1 MGFFDRLFGKKKE
14 EPLPSPPKPAY
25 VPPEPPPVPV
35 TTQPVAPPEPVRRPD
50 PTPPPPVYEAPPPQ
64 PEPEPE
70 PEPQPQGT
78 QLFVTESPAQVV
90 ETTAVEEEVA
100 ATMML
105 GQVESPVVEES
116 PVGTV
121 SLLPSLGSI
130 LTSEPEET
138 EAEEVAPEAE
148 LAGES
153 LFGEE
158 DDIEGFD
165 DAFDKLIAADDLA
178 TEFDDVEEPA
188 VEADQTEI
196 RNLFADIAANYIRP
210 VKAFIIEL
218 RSGSARKEWVEICQ
232 PAMSSLGKSALG
244 MGMEDVSDAVGRF
257 EGMLGEVRT
266 MREGSVTGEL
276 RDRILGLY
284 EHLTEIMPNTFA
296 IGEETIQSEGI
307 IINSLLKQLPEVG
320 KVTIDKLYRA
330 GLITI
335 ESFLVGAKEDIAVA
349 TGLPIWLAEKI
360 VDKFKQY
367 QSDVEMAS
375 SGTGRASHLTKLER
389 LVADLKDSHEA
400 YELATTEE
408 STNPSA
414 AEDRRFYR
422 QARQDTQLQINVVL
436 AELGAVE
443 VVHEIQR
450 LSFDKRIERLKE
462 YIATAAR

>member
-35 TTQPVAPPEPVRRPD
+35 TSQPVAPPEPVYRPE
-50 PTPPPPVYEAPPPQ
+50 PTPPPVYEAPPQ
-64 PEPEPE
+64 PEPD

-78 QLFVTESPAQVV
+78 QLFVADSPAPVV
-90 ETTAVEEEVA
+90 ATPSVEEEAA
-100 ATMML
+100 ATMLL
-105 GQVESPVVEES
+105 GQIETPVVEET
-116 PVGTV
+116 PRGTV
-121 SLLPSLGSI
+121 SLLPSIDSI
-130 LTSEPEET
+130 LASEPEET
-138 EAEEVAPEAE
+138 VEEAAEPEVEM
-148 LAGES
+148 AGES
-153 LFGEE
+153 LFGED

-165 DAFDKLIAADDLA
+165 DAFDKLMAADDLA

-257 EGMLGEVRT
+257 EGLLGEVRS

-276 RDRILGLY
+276 RERILGLY

-360 VDKFKQY
+360 VDKFK
-367 QSDVEMAS
+367 
-375 SGTGRASHLTKLER
+375 
-389 LVADLKDSHEA
+389 
-400 YELATTEE
+400 
-408 STNPSA
+408 
-414 AEDRRFYR
+414 DRKS
-422 QARQDTQLQINVVL
+422 VV
-436 AELGAVE
+436 
-443 VVHEIQR
+443 
-450 LSFDKRIERLKE
+450 
-462 YIATAAR
+462 

>member
-14 EPLPSPPKPAY
+14 EPLPSPPKPVY

-35 TTQPVAPPEPVRRPD
+35 SVQPVAPPEPVHRPE
-50 PTPPPPVYEAPPPQ
+50 PTPVYEPPTPTYS
-64 PEPEPE
+64 EPEATRQMFAEAP
-70 PEPQPQGT
+70 
-78 QLFVTESPAQVV
+78 LPAYPVP
-90 ETTAVEEEVA
+90 TPA
-100 ATMML
+100 
-105 GQVESPVVEES
+105 PVVEEESAPTMLLGQS
-116 PVGTV
+116 PSVVVEETPRGTV
-121 SLLPSLGSI
+121 SMLPSIESI
-130 LTSEPEET
+130 LEAETEEVEAEAEVEPFSEPVAET
-138 EAEEVAPEAE
+138 PV
-148 LAGES
+148 ES
-153 LFGEE
+153 LFGED

-165 DAFDKLIAADDLA
+165 DAFDKLMAADDMDSG
-178 TEFDDVEEPA
+178 FDEVEEPH

-232 PAMSSLGKSALG
+232 PAMSSLSKSALG

-257 EGMLGEVRT
+257 EGLLGEVRA
-266 MREGSVTGEL
+266 MREGSVTGDL
-276 RDRILGLY
+276 RERILNLY
-284 EHLTEIMPNTFA
+284 EQLTQIMPNTFT

-367 QSDVEMAS
+367 QSDVEAAS
-375 SGTGRASHLTKLER
+375 SVTGRAAHLSKLER

-408 STNPSA
+408 SSNPSA

-462 YIATAAR
+462 YIATAAG

>member
-35 TTQPVAPPEPVRRPD
+35 TSQPVAPPEPVYRPE
-50 PTPPPPVYEAPPPQ
+50 PTPPPVYEAPPQ
-64 PEPEPE
+64 PEPD

-78 QLFVTESPAQVV
+78 QLFVADSPAPVV
-90 ETTAVEEEVA
+90 ATPSVEEEAA
-100 ATMML
+100 ATMLL
-105 GQVESPVVEES
+105 GQIETPVVEET
-116 PVGTV
+116 PRGTV
-121 SLLPSLGSI
+121 SLLPSIDSI
-130 LTSEPEET
+130 LASEPEET
-138 EAEEVAPEAE
+138 VEEAAEPEVEM
-148 LAGES
+148 AGES
-153 LFGEE
+153 LFGED

-165 DAFDKLIAADDLA
+165 DAFDKLMAADDLA

-257 EGMLGEVRT
+257 EGLLGEVRS

-276 RDRILGLY
+276 RERILGLY

-375 SGTGRASHLTKLER
+375 SATGRASHLTKLER

>member
-25 VPPEPPPVPV
+25 VPPEPPPVTV
-35 TTQPVAPPEPVRRPD
+35 TPQPVAPPPEPVYRPE
-50 PTPPPPVYEAPPPQ
+50 PTPPPPVYEAPVT
-64 PEPEPE
+64 PE
-70 PEPQPQGT
+70 PEPQPQAT
-78 QLFVTESPAQVV
+78 QLFVASTPPVV
-90 ETTAVEEEVA
+90 ETSAVEEEVA
-100 ATMML
+100 PTMLL
-105 GQVESPVVEES
+105 GQTQPSVVEES
-116 PVGTV
+116 PKGTV
-121 SLLPSLGSI
+121 SLLPSIGTI
-130 LTSEPEET
+130 MDSEPEDAVEET
-138 EAEEVAPEAE
+138 VAEEVEPVAE
-148 LAGES
+148 MADES
-153 LFGEE
+153 LFGED

-165 DAFDKLIAADDLA
+165 DAFDKLMAADDLA
-178 TEFDDVEEPA
+178 AEFDDVEEPA
-188 VEADQTEI
+188 VETDQTEI

-218 RSGSARKEWVEICQ
+218 RTGSARKEWVEICQ

-244 MGMEDVSDAVGRF
+244 MGMEDVSDAVSRF
-257 EGMLGEVRT
+257 EGMLGEVRA

-276 RDRILGLY
+276 RERILGLY
-284 EHLTEIMPNTFA
+284 DQLTEIMPNTFA

-375 SGTGRASHLTKLER
+375 SGTGRASHLAKLER

-450 LSFDKRIERLKE
+450 LSFDKRIDRLKE
-462 YIATAAR
+462 YIATAVR